1 MIRSFKAMSCRTM
14 NYVTYFRFVNFST
27 NTFALITMS
36 TFPSGVWLVPSSV
49 HGTVAVVLFDT
60 VCSIV
65 ECSRWT
71 LTSFFTLAC
80 ITNWLL
86 ILACSWTGTCCFD
99 HVRSTTWYTFTAFSC
114 WIYHF
119 LALWTTGYVTV
130 HRALPPSSTTQA
142 SLASFFLDD
151 SSSLVNFTIID
162 TRTSE
167 VPLAIT
173 RNRIFFVPIWT
184 LTLLSFF
191 YSNATIRIVSK

>member
-14 NYVTYFRFVNFST
+14 NYVTDLRFVNFST

-36 TFPSGVWLVPSSV
+36 AFPSRIWLVSSSV

-60 VCSIV
+60 ICPIV

-71 LTSFFTLAC
+71 LTSFFTLAR

-86 ILACSWTGTCCFD
+86 ILACSWTGTCCFY

-130 HRALPPSSTTQA
+130 HRAFPPSSTTQA

-151 SSSLVNFTIID
+151 SSSLIDFTIID

-191 YSNATIRIVSK
+191 YSNATIWIVSK